1 VVLWGVS
8 LQRFPRRVRLCSAR
22 GQYITR
28 KSATGFA
35 WALHH
40 VTSIE
45 MVVSTGRSVSNF
57 A

>member
-1 VVLWGVS
+1 MVLWVVS
-8 LQRFPRRVRLCSAR
+8 LQRFSRRVRLCSAR
-22 GQYITR
+22 GQYITG

-45 MVVSTGRSVSNF
+45 MVVSTGRSVSSF